1 MKNIVK
7 LMAVTLNCVLLAS
20 SLLNATPSTQIW
32 NPSTDI
38 QGLKSWHLGID
49 NYFSVSDN
57 DKKAVNVPSDVNLTY
72 GLCKNVEV
80 GFDYFGNQYYPMQFN
95 AKYGLPEGDAM
106 PAFAVG
112 GQNFG
117 TQAGVN
123 NYDIFYAVIAKT
135 FKPLGRISVGYYDGN
150 DKLLIDENGKSANTG
165 AMISWD
171 KQLNDKWWA
180 SIDCASGK
188 SWYGET
194 SAGFSYAFAPNTSV
208 IFGYVIPNNPNAV
221 GGYINHM
228 VTTQL
233 DINF

>member
-1 MKNIVK
+1 MKKIFWLPLFVAAFQ
-7 LMAVTLNCVLLAS
+7 MCTLAH
-20 SLLNATPSTQIW
+20 ATPSTQIW

-38 QGLKSWHLGID
+38 QGLKTWHLGID
-49 NYFSVSDN
+49 NYFAVSDT
-57 DKKAVNVPSDVNLTY
+57 DKKAVNVPTDVNLTY

-80 GFDYFGNQYYPMQFN
+80 GFDYFGNSYYPVQFN

-106 PAFAVG
+106 PAVSVG
-112 GQNFG
+112 GQNLG
-117 TQAGVN
+117 TQAGIN

-135 FKPLGRISVGYYDGN
+135 FKPIGRISVGYYDGN
-150 DKLLIDENGKSANTG
+150 DTLLLDENGKSANTG
-165 AMISWD
+165 AIISLD

-180 SIDCASGK
+180 SIDCSTGK
-188 SWYGET
+188 SWYGVT

-221 GGYINHM
+221 GGYVNNM